1 MHILFGTPGAL
12 PPPHGKHRMWSDHA
26 YSADARPPESIT
38 LEVVYA
44 VEADSRFD
52 AMKLPT
58 EDRRAAVFRTVGG
71 EGEIHVV
78 SPNGEEQTPI
88 LARSGTVVFLEF
100 HRVRRYRPCDRAWR
114 FWFFEYEG
122 AELPFPT
129 GRPFAASDAARDEAE
144 GKECL
149 ERLRE
154 ATPTSSA
161 YASALFTAMV
171 HRWLDEL
178 SAGARTR
185 HPCEQSVREAVA
197 EMRRSLGQHLT
208 MATLATRVG
217 MSERA
222 FRTAFQAVMDGS
234 PKRYFDRLRL
244 EKAAE
249 LLRQNRY
256 SIGEIADVLC
266 YSSPFHLSRAFRELF
281 GVPPSTYAAVIRSN
295 R

>member
-1 MHILFGTPGAL
+1 
-12 PPPHGKHRMWSDHA
+12 MWSDHA
-26 YSADARPPESIT
+26 FSADARPPESIT

-44 VEADSRFD
+44 VEADASFD
-52 AMKLPT
+52 AVKLAA
-58 EDRRAAVFRTVGG
+58 EDRRSAAFRTVGG

-78 SPNGEEQTPI
+78 SPIGEEQTPI
-88 LARSGTVVFLEF
+88 VARPGSVVFLEF
-100 HRVRRYRPCDRAWR
+100 HRVRRYRPRDGAWR

-122 AELPFPT
+122 AELPFPL
-129 GRPFAASDAARDEAE
+129 GRPFPVSDTARDEAE
-144 GKECL
+144 ARECL

-171 HRWLDEL
+171 HRWLVAF
-178 SAGARTR
+178 SAGAQAR
-185 HPCEQSVREAVA
+185 HPREPSIREAVA
-197 EMRRSLGQHLT
+197 EMRRSLGRPLSIP
-208 MATLATRVG
+208 TLAAQVG

-222 FRTAFQAVMDGS
+222 FRNAFQVVMDWS

-256 SIGEIADVLC
+256 SIGEIADVLG
-266 YSSPFHLSRAFRELF
+266 YSSPFHFSRAFRELF
-281 GVPPSTYAAVIRSN
+281 GVPPSTYAAVIRSG